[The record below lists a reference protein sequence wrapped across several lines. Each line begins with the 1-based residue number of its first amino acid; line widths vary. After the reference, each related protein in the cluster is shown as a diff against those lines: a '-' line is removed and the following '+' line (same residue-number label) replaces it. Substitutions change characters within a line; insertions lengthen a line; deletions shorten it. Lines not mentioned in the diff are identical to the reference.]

1 MTTKGFGYDRPK
13 ANGCFYDFTPTQ
25 LPFWDSCS
33 IPKIADSNKCRNLFG
48 NVFTNLV
55 IPSQGHIFP
64 ALAVEPELNGNHP
77 IVIRFTSPGAVCSD
91 PFSYQVV
98 SVRVRESAY
107 YGGSQCALARFL
119 DTSRHQTTSHIYQSN
134 DI

>member
-1 MTTKGFGYDRPK
+1 MKDHIVGRLTT
-13 ANGCFYDFTPTQ
+13 
-25 LPFWDSCS
+25 
-33 IPKIADSNKCRNLFG
+33 
-48 NVFTNLV
+48 
-55 IPSQGHIFP
+55 
-64 ALAVEPELNGNHP
+64 LAVEPELNGDHP
-77 IVIRFTSPGAVCSD
+77 LVLFVQIYTD

>member
-1 MTTKGFGYDRPK
+1 MQYSKKSGQQQMPQFIWKRIY
-13 ANGCFYDFTPTQ
+13 Q
-25 LPFWDSCS
+25 
-33 IPKIADSNKCRNLFG
+33 
-48 NVFTNLV
+48 
-55 IPSQGHIFP
+55 
-64 ALAVEPELNGNHP
+64 PELNGDHP